1 MGEDKNGDKLE
12 LQTLLS
18 GDGDEDED
26 EDKQNIVR
34 EKEKEPTAFGNLH
47 VIITRLCCSV

>member
-1 MGEDKNGDKLE
+1 MDKDKNGDKLE

-26 EDKQNIVR
+26 KQNIAR
-34 EKEKEPTAFGNLH
+34 KKEKEPTAFGNLH
-47 VIITRLCCSV
+47 VIITHLCCSV